1 MAATETFMELV
12 YSTQNSDFDP
22 EKRYRNPAHFD
33 RPEAGVTHAVVI
45 GDWPKVVDA
54 YEAQGVEVSV
64 LKPLISQPVDSDI
77 ADTFASLEQDNT
89 TLRAERD
96 GIQRLIEA
104 AEGLTE
110 LEHPDAGELPIR
122 LFDALNGIR
131 LQIETLVGERDSEVE
146 KSRLL
151 QKQVDDLLA
160 QAAQAR
166 LNTDETKEAK
176 DIAELKAKL
185 DVAGVTYRANA
196 SKESLEKAVA
206 DLQQA

>member
-1 MAATETFMELV
+1 MAATENFMELV

-64 LKPLISQPVDSDI
+64 LKPLISESVNSDR
-77 ADTFASLEQDNT
+77 ADTIASLEQDNDM
-89 TLRAERD
+89 LRAERD
-96 GIQRLIEA
+96 GIVLLIDA

-110 LEHPDAGELPIR
+110 LEHPGAGELPIR
-122 LFDALNGIR
+122 LFDALKAIHEGVVT
-131 LQIETLVGERDSEVE
+131 IEGERDGLAGEVE
-146 KSRLL
+146 SLR
-151 QKQVDDLLA
+151 
-160 QAAQAR
+160 
-166 LNTDETKEAK
+166 
-176 DIAELKAKL
+176 AEVERLKAAAEPVDNAEKIASLKAQL
-185 DVAGVTYRANA
+185 DAANVTYRANA
-196 SKESLEKAVA
+196 SVESLEKAVA